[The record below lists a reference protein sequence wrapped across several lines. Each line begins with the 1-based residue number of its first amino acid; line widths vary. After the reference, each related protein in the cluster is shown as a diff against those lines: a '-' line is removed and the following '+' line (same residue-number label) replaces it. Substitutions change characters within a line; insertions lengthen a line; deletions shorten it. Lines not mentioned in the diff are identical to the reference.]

1 MNNVNSAL
9 AAHGNE
15 ASEPTVG
22 ESKNPAVK
30 RLSLEK
36 AEKFSVRPWSDR
48 NTDPATGWRPMD
60 TYIKYSNIFS
70 KAKLF
75 FYLILFGKNL
85 NRPYYGHYQVTRRC
99 NFRCPSCQMWQD
111 EEYAKG
117 LSLDEMKIL
126 ARNLRKVGLKS
137 IAITGGEATL
147 RKDIVS
153 IVEIFRKAG
162 LIIRFQT
169 NAFLLTEGLI
179 ERLFR
184 AGVSDMYISL
194 DSLDPETFNVINGMA
209 RPGTFE
215 RVFGNIMVAAEMSK
229 RFGSHLYLNT
239 VIRKDN
245 IGEIDAIHDLSRE
258 LKCMVA
264 FYGLEVA
271 AEDDELNLRA
281 YDPDLKPTDDVRKQL
296 VEAFEHIKALKK
308 KSISLFQSDKLLD
321 GFRDFFKDPNANMR
335 WKCSAGALYL
345 EVLPEGTISV
355 CNATPTI
362 PGYDYRNL
370 PELYAREDREDIFN
384 RYRTTCSGCICTR
397 QVEDAA
403 RNPGDLIEKAK
414 VYMKTL
420 FG

>member
-1 MNNVNSAL
+1 
-9 AAHGNE
+9 
-15 ASEPTVG
+15 
-22 ESKNPAVK
+22 
-30 RLSLEK
+30 
-36 AEKFSVRPWSDR
+36 
-48 NTDPATGWRPMD
+48 
-60 TYIKYSNIFS
+60 
-70 KAKLF
+70 
-75 FYLILFGKNL
+75 
-85 NRPYYGHYQVTRRC
+85 
-99 NFRCPSCQMWQD
+99 
-111 EEYAKG
+111 
-117 LSLDEMKIL
+117 
-126 ARNLRKVGLKS
+126 
-137 IAITGGEATL
+137 
-147 RKDIVS
+147 
-153 IVEIFRKAG
+153 
-162 LIIRFQT
+162 
-169 NAFLLTEGLI
+169 
-179 ERLFR
+179 
-184 AGVSDMYISL
+184 
-194 DSLDPETFNVINGMA
+194 
-209 RPGTFE
+209 
-215 RVFGNIMVAAEMSK
+215 MSK

-296 VEAFEHIKALKK
+296 VEAFEHIKALKKK